1 MTSWSEPTPLVGSAI
16 RQRRP
21 RRTWAQRILIGIGVL
36 TSFALMVAAAGLTW
50 GLQRY
55 KEIRFLEVASVEP
68 AESGEPANWLLVG
81 SDSREGID
89 PNDPNAGVFI
99 GETVEGKRTDTII
112 VARVDPKAKTIDLVS
127 VPRDLWVPIA
137 GTGESGRVNSAFNG
151 DGGEARLVAT
161 VEDFLDIEINNYAEI
176 NFSGFQ
182 AIIDSLGGVSIWFD
196 NPVRDPKS
204 GLDVPTAGCHALSG
218 FDALAFARS
227 RSLEYLDGDQWRSD
241 PTGDLGRTARQQ
253 FLLTRLASTATSKL
267 DLTDLG
273 TVDQILRVGGQNL
286 VVDDGAGAN
295 DLFGLARTFA
305 SVGGEGI
312 RRHGLPVEDFRTSGG
327 AAVLA
332 LLEAEA
338 QPTLD
343 IFRGLAPPVEGGAPS
358 AETVPRESFDVEV
371 QNGAR
376 VAGLAASTEA
386 ELVSGGF
393 VVAAIGD
400 APASVERTV
409 IRYPASLASA
419 AATLGTALAVAPAY
433 EVDDALATV
442 VLVVGPDYAGLA
454 GAEGPAEAAPAE
466 PLVDENVVGV
476 VPTLGPP
483 GTDCA

>member
-1 MTSWSEPTPLVGSAI
+1 M
-16 RQRRP
+16 
-21 RRTWAQRILIGIGVL
+21 
-36 TSFALMVAAAGLTW
+36 
-50 GLQRY
+50 
-55 KEIRFLEVASVEP
+55 EVATVEP
-68 AESGEPANWLLVG
+68 ARTGEPANWLLVG

-99 GETVEGKRTDTII
+99 GEAVEGKRTDTII
-112 VARVDPKAKTIDLVS
+112 VARVDPGAKSIDLVS

-137 GTGESGRVNSAFNG
+137 GTGENGRVNSAFNG
-151 DGGEARLVAT
+151 EGGEARLVST

-204 GLDVPTAGCHALSG
+204 GLDVPSAGCHALSG

-227 RSLEYLDGDQWRSD
+227 RSLEYHDGEAWRAD

-253 FLLTRLASTATSKL
+253 FLLTRLASTASSKL

-305 SVGGEGI
+305 AVGGEGI
-312 RRHGLPVEDFRTSGG
+312 HRHGLPVEGFRTSGG

-343 IFRGLAPPVEGGAPS
+343 IFRGLAPPVEAGPPS
-358 AETVPRESFDVEV
+358 AETVPRESFEIEV

-376 VAGLAASTEA
+376 VAGVAASTEV
-386 ELVSGGF
+386 ELVAAGF
-393 VVAAIGD
+393 IVAEIGD
-400 APASVERTV
+400 ALDPVERTV
-409 IRYPASLASA
+409 VRYPASLESA
-419 AATLGTALAVAPAY
+419 AATLGTALAASPAY
-433 EVDDALATV
+433 EVDDSLSQV
-442 VLVVGPDYAGLA
+442 LLVVGPDHAGLV
-454 GAEGPAEAAPAE
+454 GAETSAEPSDAAPAPE
-466 PLVDENVVGV
+466 PVGENVVGV

-483 GTDCA
+483 GSDCG